1 MQQGELL
8 TISTS
13 PHIKDKDSVP
23 RIMWTVAISLIPV
36 VFAGTYIFGFRALWI
51 MLIGTISAVAT
62 EALLQKI
69 IKKQIAIYDGSA
81 VVTGMLLAMVI
92 PPGVP
97 LWMPVIGSFCSIALA
112 KIPFGGLGYNIFN
125 PALIGRAILLASF
138 PVAMTTW
145 QLPISIQTI
154 NSVTNAT
161 AIASQNIDSVSGATT
176 LALIKGG
183 QFAYIQPVWD
193 LFIGR
198 SGGSIGETSELALLI
213 GAIVLLVKRYVTWHI
228 PVSFIGT
235 VALVFGLKELIGDKN
250 FIMIPI
256 EVFSGGLILGAFYM
270 ATDMVTSPHT
280 KTGGLIFGAGSGI
293 ITCVIRILGG
303 YPEGVCYAIL
313 LMNAFTP
320 LIDRYVK
327 PKRFGIHREK

>member
-1 MQQGELL
+1 MQQDELL

-13 PHIKDKDSVP
+13 PHIKDKDSIP
-23 RIMWTVAISLIPV
+23 RIMWTVAISLIPT
-36 VFAGTYIFGFRALWI
+36 VFAGTYVFGFRALWI

-62 EALLQKI
+62 ETLLQKI

-81 VVTGMLLAMVI
+81 VVTGLLLAMVI

-145 QLPISIQTI
+145 QLPLSMQNADSIT
-154 NSVTNAT
+154 
-161 AIASQNIDSVSGATT
+161 GATT
-176 LALIKGG
+176 LALIKDG
-183 QFAYIQPVWD
+183 QFTYVQPVWD

-198 SGGSIGETSELALLI
+198 SGGSIGETSELALFI
-213 GAIVLLVKRYVTWHI
+213 GAVLLLIKRYITWHI

-235 VALVFGLKELIGDKN
+235 VALVFGLKELIGEKN

-256 EVFSGGLILGAFYM
+256 EIFSG
-270 ATDMVTSPHT
+270 
-280 KTGGLIFGAGSGI
+280 
-293 ITCVIRILGG
+293 
-303 YPEGVCYAIL
+303 
-313 LMNAFTP
+313 
-320 LIDRYVK
+320 
-327 PKRFGIHREK
+327 

>member
-23 RIMWTVAISLIPV
+23 RIMWTVAISLIPAV
-36 VFAGTYIFGFRALWI
+36 LAGTYVFGLRALWI
-51 MLIGTISAVAT
+51 MLIGTISAIVT

-81 VVTGMLLAMVI
+81 VVTGMLLDMVI

-97 LWMPVIGSFCSIALA
+97 LWIPVIGSFCSIALV

-145 QLPISIQTI
+145 QLPLSMQNADSIT
-154 NSVTNAT
+154 
-161 AIASQNIDSVSGATT
+161 GATT

-183 QFAYIQPVWD
+183 QVAYIQPVWD
-193 LFIGR
+193 LFIGK

-213 GAIVLLVKRYVTWHI
+213 GAILLLVKRYISWHI

-256 EVFSGGLILGAFYM
+256 EILSGGLILGAFYM
-270 ATDMVTSPHT
+270 ATDMVTSPQT

>member
-97 LWMPVIGSFCSIALA
+97 LWMPVIGSFCSIAIA

-145 QLPISIQTI
+145 QLPLSMQNADSIT
-154 NSVTNAT
+154 
-161 AIASQNIDSVSGATT
+161 GATT

-183 QFAYIQPVWD
+183 QFAYVQPIWD

-270 ATDMVTSPHT
+270 ATDMVTSPQT
-280 KTGGLIFGAGSGI
+280 KTGGFIFGAGSGI

-327 PKRFGIHREK
+327 PKRFGIHRKK

>member
-23 RIMWTVAISLIPV
+23 RIMWTVVISLIPA
-36 VFAGTYIFGFRALWI
+36 VFAGTYAFGFRALWI

-62 EALLQKI
+62 EALFQKI

-81 VVTGMLLAMVI
+81 VVTGLLLAMVI

-145 QLPISIQTI
+145 QLPLSMQNADSIT
-154 NSVTNAT
+154 
-161 AIASQNIDSVSGATT
+161 GATT

-183 QFAYIQPVWD
+183 QFAHIQPVWD
-193 LFIGR
+193 LFIGK

-213 GAIVLLVKRYVTWHI
+213 GAILLLIKRYITWHI
-228 PVSFIGT
+228 PVSFVGT

-256 EVFSGGLILGAFYM
+256 EILSGGLILGAFYM
-270 ATDMVTSPHT
+270 ATDMVTSPQT
-280 KTGGLIFGAGSGI
+280 KTGGIIFGAGSGI
-293 ITCVIRILGG
+293 ITCVIRVHGG

-327 PKRFGIHREK
+327 PKRFGIHQEK

>member
-23 RIMWTVAISLIPV
+23 RIMWTVAISLIPA
-36 VFAGTYIFGFRALWI
+36 VFAGTYAFGFRALWI

-81 VVTGMLLAMVI
+81 VVTGLLLAMVI

-97 LWMPVIGSFCSIALA
+97 LWMPVIGSFCSIAIA

-145 QLPISIQTI
+145 QLPLSMQNADSIT
-154 NSVTNAT
+154 
-161 AIASQNIDSVSGATT
+161 GATT

-213 GAIVLLVKRYVTWHI
+213 GAIVLLVKRYITWHI

-327 PKRFGIHREK
+327 PKRFGIH

>member
-13 PHIKDKDSVP
+13 PHIKDSDSVP
-23 RIMWTVAISLIPV
+23 NIMWTVAISLIPAV
-36 VFAGTYIFGFRALWI
+36 LAGIYVFGFRALLI
-51 MLIGTISAVAT
+51 ILIGTISAVAT

-69 IKKQIAIYDGSA
+69 LQKQIAIYDGSA
-81 VVTGMLLAMVI
+81 AVTGMLLAMVI

-97 LWMPVIGSFCSIALA
+97 LWIPVIGSFCSIAIA

-125 PALIGRAILLASF
+125 PALVGRAILLASF

-145 QLPISIQTI
+145 QLPVSLQTVD
-154 NSVTNAT
+154 SVTGAT
-161 AIASQNIDSVSGATT
+161 A
-176 LALIKGG
+176 LALIKGA
-183 QFAYIQPVWD
+183 QSTYIQPVWD
-193 LFIGR
+193 LFIGK

-213 GAIVLLVKRYVTWHI
+213 GAILLLVKRYITWHI

-235 VALVFGLKELIGDKN
+235 VALLFGFKELIGDRN
-250 FIMIPI
+250 FLMIPI
-256 EVFSGGLILGAFYM
+256 EILSGGLILGAFYM
-270 ATDMVTSPHT
+270 ATDMVTCPQT
-280 KTGGLIFGAGSGI
+280 KTGGLIFGVGAGILTSI
-293 ITCVIRILGG
+293 IRIYGG

-327 PKRFGIHREK
+327 PQRFGIY